1 MSIFIKRT
9 WKMLKNS
16 KNQSI
21 SGLIRDIFLAM
32 SGIFV
37 VLEGYGL
44 INIDRFVASHSY
56 LFLLVVLFVG
66 VCAVFTYHS
75 HLKT

>member
-16 KNQSI
+16 KSQSI